1 MPQLAFGLTNSSKTL
16 SGGIYDA
23 ADIGRVEVK
32 DDSLIVEL
40 VLTDII
46 KSYDTDSSVSKG
58 QVFSNNLTERNQNS
72 IATFSDFTPTSS
84 EECTSLSPTVPIPP
98 TIGQSDSTPEP
109 TETETQPSQPN
120 PKGSSFFEE
129 ECDTCCHS
137 PTTNPSQVYNL
148 CLITSTDPTIT
159 SMIENGLIDQVYSSM
174 PILQTKFS
182 RGEPGAFL
190 QENSLSDFTKTKIA
204 RIVKSGLMPNLYVT
218 LSSWEPSLHNTG
230 VKSKTTTAYQF
241 QQKFNVRIPPKC
253 EHLALFLF
261 VRLDTSVFNEVY
273 GTSNLSLP
281 QGVFTGPIKEL
292 KVLENFNF
300 QVEGNVMVD
309 LRTMLATNIPT
320 ERSASGRLYSFHP
333 NKNLQPTRIGKIKL
347 PLGNIRS
354 DNLLNRIIKVCST
367 SITDAIQQQLLIP
380 KTNLQNKFW
389 LSKIS
394 NTTNIAFIMFNYEQ
408 IVMQNCFIQNLKS
421 KEVYADQEIEV
432 FEIEKID
439 LLDENGNEKIN
450 STSGDKSPTGSRLR
464 SSSYAKTKINND
476 PETINSQGGPVILS
490 KLTELPS
497 PSRSIK
503 FIQVIDSSTTPG
515 KFAYKINIK
524 FKDPSIIFLKNVT
537 ESYLESLNAVKKA
550 YSILQSKNGKEIK
563 KSPNPGVVFRN
574 AVEAAKGAI
583 AKANQILNILPSN
596 DYNPSLFVNYMTVL
610 ANPKATSEDHN
621 DFIKVLETLGHTL
634 TGLIRSAGIPIK
646 GIDDIGS
653 TTNNNRSASAK
664 QKVFIDIE
672 FQSQEF
678 LAGSGTGIGFLET
691 DNEVEQQTRSI
702 ITYDQRYLNNRAE
715 IEFSRFWNTESVSA
729 LSSEEAILREKA
741 KFFLTPTKIY
751 GVDEIIDI
759 LDVRNFDFGFQTKL
773 KKMKLARQQ
782 KATKSSSFYSILD
795 SLSNLPASFQ
805 VVPTEYDFIDGK
817 QDMVVSLPISN
828 NYLKNHSGFTDSNI
842 DTVKNKS
849 KQINEFMSNDD
860 KIVSAIEGTFVD
872 GFEKVGK
879 GTIKERID
887 STTTLEDIVDRSSIS
902 SLPPSLQAYKRRTSG
917 ASKMS
922 TFVQQ
927 NGTLSDPSNKIFL
940 NNFFGLVAK
949 IEYLSFKPT
958 NLNSAEWNELNTSI
972 LESNRNLFCRLRLVS
987 NSLLRLGQEE
997 IEIYNEYFVLENTKL
1012 KRTTMSERASI
1023 KPIRMLGIQN
1033 LSKSEKSIGN
1043 RIQAIMNQRTTYDS
1057 GSPVAY
1063 TNIIH

>member
-1 MPQLAFGLTNSSKTL
+1 M
-16 SGGIYDA
+16 
-23 ADIGRVEVK
+23 
-32 DDSLIVEL
+32 
-40 VLTDII
+40 
-46 KSYDTDSSVSKG
+46 
-58 QVFSNNLTERNQNS
+58 
-72 IATFSDFTPTSS
+72 
-84 EECTSLSPTVPIPP
+84 
-98 TIGQSDSTPEP
+98 
-109 TETETQPSQPN
+109 
-120 PKGSSFFEE
+120 
-129 ECDTCCHS
+129 
-137 PTTNPSQVYNL
+137 
-148 CLITSTDPTIT
+148 
-159 SMIENGLIDQVYSSM
+159 
-174 PILQTKFS
+174 
-182 RGEPGAFL
+182 
-190 QENSLSDFTKTKIA
+190 
-204 RIVKSGLMPNLYVT
+204 
-218 LSSWEPSLHNTG
+218 
-230 VKSKTTTAYQF
+230 
-241 QQKFNVRIPPKC
+241 
-253 EHLALFLF
+253 
-261 VRLDTSVFNEVY
+261 
-273 GTSNLSLP
+273 
-281 QGVFTGPIKEL
+281 
-292 KVLENFNF
+292 
-300 QVEGNVMVD
+300 
-309 LRTMLATNIPT
+309 
-320 ERSASGRLYSFHP
+320 
-333 NKNLQPTRIGKIKL
+333 
-347 PLGNIRS
+347 
-354 DNLLNRIIKVCST
+354 
-367 SITDAIQQQLLIP
+367 
-380 KTNLQNKFW
+380 
-389 LSKIS
+389 
-394 NTTNIAFIMFNYEQ
+394 
-408 IVMQNCFIQNLKS
+408 
-421 KEVYADQEIEV
+421 
-432 FEIEKID
+432 
-439 LLDENGNEKIN
+439 
-450 STSGDKSPTGSRLR
+450 
-464 SSSYAKTKINND
+464 
-476 PETINSQGGPVILS
+476 
-490 KLTELPS
+490 
-497 PSRSIK
+497 
-503 FIQVIDSSTTPG
+503 
-515 KFAYKINIK
+515 
-524 FKDPSIIFLKNVT
+524 
-537 ESYLESLNAVKKA
+537 
-550 YSILQSKNGKEIK
+550 
-563 KSPNPGVVFRN
+563 
-574 AVEAAKGAI
+574 
-583 AKANQILNILPSN
+583 
-596 DYNPSLFVNYMTVL
+596 
-610 ANPKATSEDHN
+610 
-621 DFIKVLETLGHTL
+621 
-634 TGLIRSAGIPIK
+634 
-646 GIDDIGS
+646 
-653 TTNNNRSASAK
+653 
-664 QKVFIDIE
+664 
-672 FQSQEF
+672 
-678 LAGSGTGIGFLET
+678 AGSGTGIGFLET